1 MKEPKYFY
9 IDDVKYNHSIEF
21 DSQNPNDDWKKKIS
35 LIEFF
40 ENKGITIPHYCYH
53 KDLSIA
59 GNCRMCLVE
68 VKKSLKPVVSCAMN
82 ANSTLGADTIVYTN
96 SPLVKKARESVMEFL
111 LLNHPLD
118 CPICDQ
124 GGECDLQ
131 DQSLFFG
138 ITKKRFYN
146 FKRIVTN
153 KNFGPIIKTVMTRC
167 IHCTRCVRFA
177 REIAG
182 VEDLGTFGRG
192 VEMEIGTYVEKT
204 FDSELSG
211 NLIDICPVGALTCK
225 PYPFMSRSWE
235 LKRLNSIDPMDGFAS
250 NIQVFLK
257 NNVVVKILPGFNH
270 KNTDWHVQWIS
281 DKTRFAFDG
290 MVATTRNV
298 NKFIFNKFGKTDI
311 LSWRN
316 VFIKLLKMM
325 YLFDHLNKH
334 CLKISPF
341 LIMFEE
347 TISLEIVSILIL
359 LKKKYSFFNIKK
371 TNEFLISNDFEKN
384 FQINSAANPQKLL
397 KSDFCILIGTN
408 PRYESPYLNLK
419 LKKRFMR
426 GNFKVF
432 SFNSRKNTLFPVTFL
447 GSNLKK
453 LKKIAEGNNF
463 LCRFFRVN
471 KNLISIVNDK
481 IFYRP
486 DSKAIFNLISTIDKF
501 CSKTRRCL
509 TKNTWSSFNLL
520 NNSLNSTGINNLIN
534 FGKIT
539 HKDLKD
545 CCGMFFINSGSK
557 VEYSVNK
564 IVELKLLNMIRIDDT
579 KKLLLIDQNNKNSL
593 WNAKDNFDISNYF
606 YIPNNNFFETFG
618 SYMNTEGSIKKT
630 NKLISSMRNTKDDWQ
645 LLRKLLSSLKNIEFT
660 SNIKNNEK
668 IIFNCHK
675 IVNFRSLVRFLYTNT
690 KSLSNASFYLK
701 SETQYFNVKLNRNLK
716 KISLVMSQLVKWLED
731 FYLGGFDNYC
741 KDSDLMATC
750 SINLRKNNTTFSKR

>member
-1 MKEPKYFY
+1 MKYFY

-21 DSQNPNDDWKKKIS
+21 ESQNSNDDWKQNIS

-82 ANSTLGADTIVYTN
+82 AKSTLGADTIVYTN

-153 KNFGPIIKTVMTRC
+153 KNLGPIIKTVMTRC

-177 REIAG
+177 TEIAG

-225 PYPFMSRSWE
+225 PYPFMGRSWE
-235 LKRLNSIDPMDGFAS
+235 LKKLNSIDPMDGFAL

-257 NNVVVKILPGFNH
+257 NNVVVKILPGFNP
-270 KNTDWHVQWIS
+270 KNTDSHTQWIS

-298 NKFIFNKFGKTDI
+298 TKFIFNKFGKKEI
-311 LSWRN
+311 LSWKN
-316 VFIKLLKMM
+316 VFSKLLKII

-334 CLKISPF
+334 CLRISPF

-347 TISLEIVSILIL
+347 TVSLEIISILIL
-359 LKKKYSFFNIKK
+359 LKKKYSFFNVKK
-371 TNEFLISNDFEKN
+371 TNEFAISNDFEKN
-384 FQINSAANPQKLL
+384 LQINSAANPKKLK
-397 KSDFCILIGTN
+397 KSDFCLLIGTN

-419 LKKRFMR
+419 LKKRFMK
-426 GNFKVF
+426 GNFKIF
-432 SFNSRKNTLFPVTFL
+432 SFNSRKNSVFPVTFL

-453 LKKIAEGNNF
+453 LKKITEGNNF
-463 LCRFFRVN
+463 LCKFFKDN
-471 KNLISIVNDK
+471 KNLITIINDK
-481 IFYRP
+481 IFNRP
-486 DSKAIFNLISTIDKF
+486 DSKTIFNLISVIDKF
-501 CSKTRRCL
+501 CSKKRRSL
-509 TKNTWSSFNLL
+509 INNTWNSFNLL
-520 NNSLNSTGINNLIN
+520 NNSLNSTGINSLIN

-539 HKDLKD
+539 NKDLKN

-557 VEYSVNK
+557 IEYSINK
-564 IVELKLLNMIRIDDT
+564 IIELTLLNVVKINDT

-593 WNAKDNFDISNYF
+593 WYAKEGLSSSNYM
-606 YIPNNNFFETFG
+606 YMPNNNFFETFG
-618 SYMNTEGSIKKT
+618 SYMNTEGDIKKT

-645 LLRKLLSSLKNIEFT
+645 LLRKLLSSLVNIEFT
-660 SNIKNNEK
+660 SNVINNKK
-668 IIFNCHK
+668 IVFNCKK
-675 IVNFRSLVRFLYTNT
+675 ITDFRNLIKFLYINT
-690 KSLSNASFYLK
+690 KSLSSASFYLK
-701 SETQYFNVKLNRNLK
+701 NETQYFSLNLNNNFK
-716 KISLVMSQLVKWLED
+716 KIKLIISQLAKWLED

-741 KDSDLMATC
+741 KDSDLMINC
-750 SINLRKNNTTFSKR
+750 SINLRKNNTTFLKH